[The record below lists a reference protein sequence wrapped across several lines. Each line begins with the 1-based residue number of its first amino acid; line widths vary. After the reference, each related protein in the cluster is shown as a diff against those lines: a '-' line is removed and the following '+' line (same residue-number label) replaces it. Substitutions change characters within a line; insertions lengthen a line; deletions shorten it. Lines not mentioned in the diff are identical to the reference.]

1 MYVITGASGNT
12 GSIIASN
19 LLKSGK
25 AVKVISRNRQNVEE
39 LLAAGA
45 ILAEGELEDEQ
56 FLIQAFKGAT
66 AVYGLIPPKWDLQE
80 PWRNYQRRVGT
91 AITNALEAAKVQY
104 VVVLSSNGSHMQKGA
119 GPVSGLYD
127 FEQLLG
133 GVKGLNV
140 LSLQAGY
147 FMQNLFSV
155 IPTIK
160 SAGIFGYSLK
170 PDIKVPIVHTD
181 DIAETATKRLLN
193 LDFQG
198 FEKLFV
204 AGDRDY
210 TMTEVAD
217 ILGKAISKPELQY
230 VPFSQSDF
238 KTGMVSNGIPETIA
252 DGYNE
257 LFDALN
263 NGSYLEDFKRS
274 PENSTRTS
282 LEEFSKTFAVVYQQS

>member
-12 GSIIASN
+12 GSVIASN

-25 AVKVISRNRQNVEE
+25 SVKVISRNRKNVEA

-45 ILAEGELEDEQ
+45 VLAEGELEDEK
-56 FLIQAFKGAT
+56 FLTESFRGAT
-66 AVYGLIPPKWDLQE
+66 AVYALIPPKWDLQE

-91 AITNALEAAKVQY
+91 AITNALEAAKVEH
-104 VVVLSSNGSHMQKGA
+104 VVVLSSNGSHMQQGA

-147 FMQNLFSV
+147 FMQNLFAT

-181 DIAETATKRLLN
+181 DIAEAATKRLLA
-193 LDFQG
+193 LDFTG
-198 FEKLFV
+198 FERVFV

-210 TMTEVAD
+210 TMTEVAE
-217 ILGKAISKPELQY
+217 ILGKAISKPGLQY
-230 VPFSQSDF
+230 VPFTQSEF
-238 KTGMVSNGIPETIA
+238 KAGMVSNGIPETIA

-257 LFDALN
+257 LFEALN
-263 NGSYLEDFKRS
+263 NGSYLEDFHRS
-274 PENSTRTS
+274 PENTTKTS
-282 LEEFSKTFAVVYQQS
+282 LEEFSKTFSAVYQQA